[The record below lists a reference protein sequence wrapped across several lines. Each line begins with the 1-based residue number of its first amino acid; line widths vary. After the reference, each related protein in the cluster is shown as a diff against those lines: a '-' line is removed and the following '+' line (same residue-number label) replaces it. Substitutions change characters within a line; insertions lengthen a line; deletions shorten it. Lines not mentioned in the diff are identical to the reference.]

1 MYFVRSSVILEMV
14 SKKVFWGTRIYLD
27 RWKNHSYI
35 LHIRMR
41 IVVTYLSMV
50 HNSGD
55 TGTEKS
61 PSCTLRGIEAATQ
74 AAIRHHQRHV
84 AALIRD

>member
-14 SKKVFWGTRIYLD
+14 PKNVFLGTRIDSD

-50 HNSGD
+50 HNNGD
-55 TGTEKS
+55 W
-61 PSCTLRGIEAATQ
+61 
-74 AAIRHHQRHV
+74 H
-84 AALIRD
+84 